1 MKRRLLLR
9 TVDQPTPK
17 FGTWRLLQQENGHA
31 AMHLADANNRYVVSS
46 GHRQAPEGVVR
57 GGRGLQKKKEERGTR
72 KMKKS
77 RSRKSGEWNSQEAAC
92 RRRNNFLSS
101 SFSVLDADKRRK

>member
-57 GGRGLQKKKEERGTR
+57 GGRGLQKKRR
-72 KMKKS
+72 KRHPKNEKVAFQKVRRVEQS
-77 RSRKSGEWNSQEAAC
+77 RSSLQASE
-92 RRRNNFLSS
+92 
-101 SFSVLDADKRRK
+101 